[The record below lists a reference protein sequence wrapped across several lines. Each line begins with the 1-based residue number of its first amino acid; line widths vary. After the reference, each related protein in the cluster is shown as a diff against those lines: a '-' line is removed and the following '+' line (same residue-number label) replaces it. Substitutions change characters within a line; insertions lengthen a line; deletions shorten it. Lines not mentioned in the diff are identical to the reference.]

1 MNFFK
6 LQFGCLLVVFYIG
19 FMYLRERRALK
30 IKKHEPVFET
40 LCISAVFNI
49 LLDGATAWS
58 VNHLEIVPPVLNGIL
73 HLLFLCSLDFIVFT
87 MFLYVIGIS
96 RKLPK
101 SKKEKLLLVLPLV
114 INLAA
119 VAAFMPELEYREGA
133 VSNYSMGISA
143 YACFVMFAV
152 YLLAAL
158 VCIFSSGKNFGHN
171 KMITISTYIVASV
184 IVVAFQM
191 IFPELLFTSIVP
203 TLAVAAAY
211 LNMENPLIKK
221 LHLHNQEMVMGFATL
236 VENRDENTGGH
247 IKRTTE
253 YVRLLSHELRSKGFF
268 TNILTDGYIK
278 NLAMAAPLHD
288 VGKIAIPD
296 SILLKPGKLT
306 DDEFDVM
313 KTHAERGG
321 EIIKKTFSGAG
332 DDEYEKLA
340 WEVARH
346 HHEKWNGKGY
356 PDKISGASIPLCA
369 RIMTVADVFDA
380 VSAKRC
386 YRDALPLEKCFEII
400 EKGSGQDFDP
410 DIASTFLGMKDKV
423 SEIYSKIQ

>member
-19 FMYLRERRALK
+19 FMYWRERRALK

-101 SKKEKLLLVLPLV
+101 SKKEKFLLVLPLV

-332 DDEYEKLA
+332 DDVNMKSLPGKLRATIMKNGTEKA
-340 WEVARH
+340 IRTKFQARRFH
-346 HHEKWNGKGY
+346 FARGLWQSPMFLTQFPQNDATETRFRLKNVLRLSKKEA
-356 PDKISGASIPLCA
+356 DKILILTL
-369 RIMTVADVFDA
+369 RQLF
-380 VSAKRC
+380 
-386 YRDALPLEKCFEII
+386 LE
-400 EKGSGQDFDP
+400 
-410 DIASTFLGMKDKV
+410 
-423 SEIYSKIQ
+423 